1 MRELWWIALAS
12 FRETVRDKI
21 LYTLLFFV
29 LLLVAFSKLL
39 GDWSVF
45 DRSVVVVDFS
55 LGVMSLGGLAIAIF
69 IGVGLI
75 QKEIQRKT
83 ILTLLSK
90 PVRRWQFLVGK
101 YLGLV
106 LVLAVN
112 VLAMTLA
119 LWAVLRAAQ
128 DTFDPRL
135 LLASYETFW
144 EMAVITAVA
153 LVFSSFSTP
162 VVSSLLTFAVFLASH
177 LSGGILQYMETMRKE
192 SARIPGAAPASPM
205 VEWFARIA
213 HWTLPDLEIFDVRS
227 QVAHGIPLPD
237 GYLFWSTLHG
247 LGWTVFLLALSSI
260 WFSRRDFN

>member
-1 MRELWWIALAS
+1 LRELWWIALAS

-29 LLLVAFSKLL
+29 LVLVAFSKLL

-45 DRSVVVVDFS
+45 DRRVVVVDFS

-90 PVRRWQFLVGK
+90 PVRRSQFLVGK

-106 LVLAVN
+106 MVLAVN
-112 VLAMTLA
+112 VVVMTLA
-119 LWAVLRAAQ
+119 LWGVLLSAHDA
-128 DTFDPRL
+128 FDPRL

-153 LVFSSFSTP
+153 LMFSSFSTP
-162 VVSSLLTFAVFLASH
+162 VVSALLTFAVFLASH
-177 LSGGILQYMETMRKE
+177 LSGGILQYMETMRKAASHIPGATAASPLVE
-192 SARIPGAAPASPM
+192 WSARI
-205 VEWFARIA
+205 AR
-213 HWTLPDLEIFDVRS
+213 WTLPDLEIFNVRS
-227 QVAHGIPLPD
+227 QVAHGIALPD
-237 GYLFWSTLHG
+237 GYLLWSTLHG
-247 LGWTVFLLALSSI
+247 LGWSVFLLALSSL